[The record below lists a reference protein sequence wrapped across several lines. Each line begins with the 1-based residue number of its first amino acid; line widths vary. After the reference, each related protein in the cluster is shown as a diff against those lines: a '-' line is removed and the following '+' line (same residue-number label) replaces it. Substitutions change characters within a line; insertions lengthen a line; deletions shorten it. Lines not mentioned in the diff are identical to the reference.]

1 MGLSKNSL
9 PALLFPNCAPMK
21 SDQIPYYA
29 ADGTSLGFHTLARA
43 LRLVAGRFVM
53 PSYGPK
59 GHLRAIWLAKED
71 GGNPVEDRARTG
83 TRYTFLQNLESG
95 GRSYSIR
102 PVDQR
107 DESGAI
113 VSLQVAFRQV
123 VTDCTVVP

>member
-1 MGLSKNSL
+1 
-9 PALLFPNCAPMK
+9 MK
-21 SDQIPYYA
+21 SDQIPYYTS
-29 ADGTSLGFHTLARA
+29 DGIPLGFHSLARA

-71 GGNPVEDRARTG
+71 GGNPVETHARTG
-83 TRYTFLQNLESG
+83 TRYTFLQNLDSG
-95 GRSYSIR
+95 GRCYSFR

-113 VSLQVAFRQV
+113 VSMQGAFLQVVA
-123 VTDCTVVP
+123 DCTPVS